1 MQEISAHRKR
11 FDEAIFNVACH
22 RSESMFASAGADS
35 MTKVLVPFSLN
46 HSVCVASSFKHL
58 YIAFV

>member
-1 MQEISAHRKR
+1 MDSFICVQEISAHHKR

-35 MTKVLVPFSLN
+35 MTKVLVP
-46 HSVCVASSFKHL
+46 SSD
-58 YIAFV
+58 